1 MKYRHTSLVILL
13 LLPLL
18 LARGLLPAGFMLS
31 FDSGRPELV
40 YCPAQGQSIQGQSIP
55 GPSMRDPSAHGPA
68 VQTPIDVHAAHHH
81 HHDPAGSDSSG
92 RSAHDNTVCPFA
104 LAASMAPPAAVIRTT
119 FTGVVTTSISHFPD
133 QLFASRAPAHAH
145 LIRGPPALS

>member
-40 YCPAQGQSIQGQSIP
+40 YCPAQGQSIQGRYVHDQSVH
-55 GPSMRDPSAHGPA
+55 DLA
-68 VQTPIDVHAAHHH
+68 VQNPIDVHAAHHH
-81 HHDPAGSDSSG
+81 HHDPDHRAPAGSGTSG
-92 RSAHDNTVCPFA
+92 HSAHDNTLCPFA
-104 LAASMAPPAAVIRTT
+104 LAASMAPPTAVIQTT
-119 FTGVVTTSISHFPD
+119 FTGIVISSISHFPD
-133 QLFASRAPAHAH
+133 DLFASRAIAHAH
-145 LIRGPPALS
+145 PIRGPPALS